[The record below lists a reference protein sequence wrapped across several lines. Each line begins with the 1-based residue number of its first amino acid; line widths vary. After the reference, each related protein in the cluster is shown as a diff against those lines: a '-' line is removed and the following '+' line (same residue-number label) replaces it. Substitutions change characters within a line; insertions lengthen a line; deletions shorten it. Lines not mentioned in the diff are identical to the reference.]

1 MSVMSARNTQKQCQ
15 CQQEIL
21 LLTIGWTLA
30 KKLWVLLGNLSH
42 SLTYI
47 VHPSNKV
54 AWLQIPAKYGMQE
67 IDDSRKNVKLVL
79 SGA

>member
-1 MSVMSARNTQKQCQ
+1 MSARNIAFDNWMDSGQK
-15 CQQEIL
+15 
-21 LLTIGWTLA
+21 TL
-30 KKLWVLLGNLSH
+30 G
-42 SLTYI
+42 I
-47 VHPSNKV
+47 VGEPFSFFDLHPHPSNKV